1 MYEIYFFI
9 VLTFVIKVVVSYKDN
24 KLILN
29 PYKRSGGSKV
39 LNVYVTLSKTM
50 LVKLVWMSLSCML
63 DNFIKCYSSIWL
75 LNGQCAVILYAS
87 YDQSLHKIQ

>member
-50 LVKLVWMSLSCML
+50 LVKLV
-63 DNFIKCYSSIWL
+63 
-75 LNGQCAVILYAS
+75 
-87 YDQSLHKIQ
+87 